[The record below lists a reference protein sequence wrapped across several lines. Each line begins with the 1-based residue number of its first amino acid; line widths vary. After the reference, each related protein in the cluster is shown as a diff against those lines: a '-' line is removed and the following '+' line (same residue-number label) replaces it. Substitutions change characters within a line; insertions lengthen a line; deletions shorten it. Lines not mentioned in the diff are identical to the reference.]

1 MIILKSQLKQIIREE
16 VYNLFLE
23 EHKENINLLSEGLIT
38 EREYWKRIKDWAKR
52 KGIPWATAAAIA
64 AGSLAGPK
72 SAMAGPPPERPAQVQ
87 VMQVTQASFLDAFY
101 KAYPQAQ
108 DPSVN
113 SKAKSDLAA
122 LTVEV
127 KGNIALAYLSEQRKE
142 SFVKF
147 IQSMPR
153 FQDQTREQILQKYDV
168 LRPEILK
175 IIQSV
180 PVEVIY
186 EGEQTERMYRSFTPG
201 ATQSGGQVAAA
212 YDEESN
218 KIVVNPYEYMSGGQL
233 DKTSLGNSF
242 REEVYHAIDHNLSTT
257 MIPMSRLQHQVAT
270 AQDIFLSQEATG
282 LSQVRYDYLTSN
294 HEFYAKMLRLKDIVA
309 EKHPEQINNGRIN
322 SDFLLKLMDGRET
335 LGDPTVIEV
344 LQVLDPSK
352 IDKVSKY
359 FDMVAKAGTQKT
371 SQVA

>member
-16 VYNLFLE
+16 AYNLFLE
-23 EHKENINLLSEGLIT
+23 EHKESISLLSEGLIT
-38 EREYWKRIKDWAKR
+38 EKEYWKRTKDWAKR

-64 AGSLAGPK
+64 AGSLAGPS
-72 SAMAGPPPERPAQVQ
+72 SAMAGTPAEPAAQVQ

-101 KAYPQAQ
+101 KAYPAAQ
-108 DPSVN
+108 DPSKS
-113 SKAKSDLAA
+113 SKAKSVLAA

-153 FQDQTREQILQKYDV
+153 FENQTREQILQKFDV
-168 LRPEILK
+168 LKPEILK

-233 DKTSLGNSF
+233 DKTALGNSV
-242 REEVYHAIDHNLSTT
+242 REEIYHAIDHNLSTT
-257 MIPMSRLQHQVAT
+257 TIPMSRLQHQAAT
-270 AQDIFLSQEATG
+270 AQDIFLSQETTG
-282 LSQVRYDYLTSN
+282 LSQSRYDYLTSN

-309 EKHPEQINNGRIN
+309 EKHPEQITNGRIN
-322 SDFLLKLMDGRET
+322 SDFLLKLMDGIET
-335 LGDPTVIEV
+335 LGDPSVIEV

-352 IDKVSKY
+352 INKVSKY
-359 FDMVAKAGTQKT
+359 FDMVAQAETQKT
-371 SQVA
+371 SQAT

>member
-1 MIILKSQLKQIIREE
+1 
-16 VYNLFLE
+16 
-23 EHKENINLLSEGLIT
+23 
-38 EREYWKRIKDWAKR
+38 
-52 KGIPWATAAAIA
+52 
-64 AGSLAGPK
+64 
-72 SAMAGPPPERPAQVQ
+72 
-87 VMQVTQASFLDAFY
+87 MQVTQASFLDAFY
-101 KAYPQAQ
+101 KAYPAAQ
-108 DPSVN
+108 DPSKS
-113 SKAKSDLAA
+113 SKAKSVLAA

-153 FQDQTREQILQKYDV
+153 FENQTREQILQKFDV
-168 LRPEILK
+168 LKPEILK

-233 DKTSLGNSF
+233 DKTALGNSV
-242 REEVYHAIDHNLSTT
+242 REEIYHAIDHNLSTT
-257 MIPMSRLQHQVAT
+257 TIPMSRLQHQAAT
-270 AQDIFLSQEATG
+270 AQDIFLSQETTG
-282 LSQVRYDYLTSN
+282 LSQSRYDYLTSN

-309 EKHPEQINNGRIN
+309 EKHPEQITNGRIN
-322 SDFLLKLMDGRET
+322 SDFLLKLMDGIET
-335 LGDPTVIEV
+335 LGDPSVIEV

-352 IDKVSKY
+352 INKVSKY
-359 FDMVAKAGTQKT
+359 FDMVAQAETQKT
-371 SQVA
+371 SQAT